1 MNSIS
6 GNKTE
11 RDNKVSQEV
20 ENDFRAMNPVEVGDE
35 KRLYYDVPIPALPNF
50 VPTPP
55 TTAFTTE
62 AEFTAERE
70 KLLTLLNTSTE
81 RRAVIQEEIQIVEDQ
96 LNTRAYATPI
106 GFTPSIPPYDPNAR
120 DLELRS
126 LITTYQDSR
135 GLDIDDPKPF
145 RDLRDKMKKSDPAGF
160 TTRAVSIDGII
171 KAIIAY
177 ELEEYKRT
185 VNAEEGAYIG

>member
-11 RDNKVSQEV
+11 RDNKVSKEV
-20 ENDFRAMNPVEVGDE
+20 EDDFRAMNPVEVGDE

-70 KLLTLLNTSTE
+70 RLLTLLNTSTE
-81 RRAVIQEEIQIVEDQ
+81 RRAVIQEEIKAVEDEI
-96 LNTRAYATPI
+96 NNKAYDNPS
-106 GFTPSIPPYDPNAR
+106 GFTSTIPPYDAKAKR
-120 DLELRS
+120 ELLKSYTETYTEPVDPGDTRKKQ
-126 LITTYQDSR
+126 LI
-135 GLDIDDPKPF
+135 F
-145 RDLRDKMKKSDPAGF
+145 
-160 TTRAVSIDGII
+160 
-171 KAIIAY
+171 
-177 ELEEYKRT
+177 
-185 VNAEEGAYIG
+185 NH

>member
-1 MNSIS
+1 
-6 GNKTE
+6 
-11 RDNKVSQEV
+11 
-20 ENDFRAMNPVEVGDE
+20 MNPVEVGDE

-70 KLLTLLNTSTE
+70 RLLTLLNTSTE
-81 RRAVIQEEIQIVEDQ
+81 RRAVIQEEIKAVEDEI
-96 LNTRAYATPI
+96 NNKAYATPI

-126 LITTYQDSR
+126 LITTYKNFQDIE
-135 GLDIDDPKPF
+135 IDDPNPF
-145 RDLRDKMKKSDPAGF
+145 RDLRDRMKK
-160 TTRAVSIDGII
+160 
-171 KAIIAY
+171 K
-177 ELEEYKRT
+177 
-185 VNAEEGAYIG
+185 